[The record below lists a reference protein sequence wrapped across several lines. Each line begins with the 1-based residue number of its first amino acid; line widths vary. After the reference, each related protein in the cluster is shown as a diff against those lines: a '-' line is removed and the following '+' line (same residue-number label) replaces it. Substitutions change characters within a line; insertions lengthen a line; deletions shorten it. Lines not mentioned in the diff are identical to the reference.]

1 MKNYLDNAIMVIA
14 IANIIRKTI
23 DTIIAVSC
31 FAKNPNG
38 FGVVVVVVFFLLVVV
53 VVAIYIYIYYNI

>member
-1 MKNYLDNAIMVIA
+1 MKNYLDKPIA
-14 IANIIRKTI
+14 IIAITSKTKITI

-38 FGVVVVVVFFLLVVV
+38 FGVVVVVGFFLLVVV
-53 VVAIYIYIYYNI
+53 VVVTIYIYYNI